1 MRTDATGG
9 VLNVYIP
16 FYIAPGSLLG
26 SRKSVILHFLKN
38 PSFKSASVLI
48 SAILEGRKYLD
59 TRRNSLD
66 QWALLGRTLWSL
78 AGIQSHKVV
87 VSVYTNAKTSDFND
101 YISNYPQ
108 SDNFQ
113 ILFQSIDLQQLGH
126 PYLLTWAPR
135 KQMRLD
141 IKKGNQL
148 DLFLY
153 LEHDIDFRSE
163 NLDYFIKYR
172 KRLLHGVTPGF
183 MLVEWNSHG
192 KYWSNFQIDP
202 HSFNSGNHVL
212 LERVRFIPLKQPYC
226 PILLL
231 DKELAD
237 EFLES
242 EYFELD
248 NFSDMRAQFQLLVRE
263 SAAIGLTYFGKEKN
277 YEIRSYVGFHEE
289 TKFPTVGAVVR
300 HMPNLYADYYSVP
313 QCKRPLRD
321 MWSEVF

>member
-1 MRTDATGG
+1 M
-9 VLNVYIP
+9 
-16 FYIAPGSLLG
+16 
-26 SRKSVILHFLKN
+26 ILHFLKN

-113 ILFQSIDLQQLGH
+113 IICQSVDLQQLSY

-135 KQMRLD
+135 EQMKLD
-141 IKKGNQL
+141 IENGNEL

-163 NLDYFIKYR
+163 NLNYFVNYR
-172 KRLLHGVTPGF
+172 K
-183 MLVEWNSHG
+183 
-192 KYWSNFQIDP
+192 
-202 HSFNSGNHVL
+202 
-212 LERVRFIPLKQPYC
+212 
-226 PILLL
+226 
-231 DKELAD
+231 
-237 EFLES
+237 
-242 EYFELD
+242 
-248 NFSDMRAQFQLLVRE
+248 
-263 SAAIGLTYFGKEKN
+263 
-277 YEIRSYVGFHEE
+277 
-289 TKFPTVGAVVR
+289 
-300 HMPNLYADYYSVP
+300 
-313 QCKRPLRD
+313 
-321 MWSEVF
+321 